1 MIKSTVSLHLA
12 VCAALPLALACEG
25 RPATAADPSS
35 AVAPSVLASSSTR
48 SLSSVGR
55 TTAVRVNMQ
64 DACDADSFDAV
75 LGPGGC
81 TRNGGM
87 TFDQFNSTLSRLGF
101 VGPWHF
107 APNTA
112 NVQADTTLLAI
123 NQGGETHTFTE
134 VAQFGG
140 GIVPALNEAAG
151 VPTVA
156 PECTALD
163 PDDFVR
169 PGGTYTETVDKTGT
183 VRFQCCIHPWMHLE
197 AQVSSR

>member
-1 MIKSTVSLHLA
+1 MTKSTVSLHLV
-12 VCAALPLALACEG
+12 VCAALPLVLACEG
-25 RPATAADPSS
+25 RSSTAADPSG

-55 TTAVRVNMQ
+55 TTAVRVDMQ
-64 DACDADSFDAV
+64 DACDPDTFNAV

-81 TRNGGM
+81 TRTGGM
-87 TFDQFNSTLSRLGF
+87 TFDQFSATLTKLGF

-112 NVQADTTLLAI
+112 NVQADTAFLAL

-140 GIVPALNEAAG
+140 GIVPSLNDAAG
-151 VPTVA
+151 VPTIA
-156 PECTALD
+156 PECAALE

-169 PGGTYTETVDKTGT
+169 PGGTYTETVNTTGT
-183 VRFQCCIHPWMHLE
+183 VRFQCCIHPWMRLE